1 MSIAN
6 YIKESEMLVDA
17 PADSNN
23 TSKFGFDLEIEL
35 NSLEELIV
43 NSTNIPLT
51 ELSVVD
57 RDLLL
62 HQLNLIK
69 ENLPADLATA
79 IEITKHRQKIIED
92 AEGYACLII
101 KSAQEKASQILQKS
115 SIMRQAELNGA
126 KIRLR
131 VERECEELKQA
142 ARAEIE
148 LLRQNAI
155 AESIEIQKG
164 ADNYADDVLGD
175 IEQRLQQMLGVI
187 QNGREQLDR

>member
-1 MSIAN
+1 MSPAN
-6 YIKESEMLVDA
+6 HIQENEMLVDS
-17 PADSNN
+17 PADSNH
-23 TSKFGFDLEIEL
+23 TSQFGFNLEIEL
-35 NSLEELIV
+35 NSLEELII

-51 ELSVVD
+51 ELSVVY

-69 ENLPADLATA
+69 ENLPADFATA
-79 IEITKHRQKIIED
+79 IEIAKHRQKIIED
-92 AEGYACLII
+92 AEGYACLIV
-101 KSAQEKASQILQKS
+101 KSAEEKASQILQES
-115 SIMRQAELNGA
+115 SIVRQAELDGA
-126 KIRLR
+126 KMRMK

-148 LLRQNAI
+148 RLRQNAI

-164 ADNYADDVLGD
+164 ADKYADDVLSD

-187 QNGREQLDR
+187 QNGRQQLDQ

>member
-1 MSIAN
+1 MSPTN
-6 YIKESEMLVDA
+6 YIQKNEIF
-17 PADSNN
+17 ADSSLDQNN
-23 TSKFGFDLEIEL
+23 TSQFGFNIEIEL
-35 NSLEELIV
+35 NSLEELII

-62 HQLNLIK
+62 HQLNVIK
-69 ENLPADLATA
+69 ESLPADLATA

-92 AEGYACLII
+92 AEGYACLIV
-101 KSAQEKASQILQKS
+101 KSAEEKASQILHES
-115 SIMRQAELNGA
+115 SIVRQAELDGA
-126 KIRLR
+126 KIRLK

-148 LLRQNAI
+148 QLRQNAI
-155 AESIEIQKG
+155 AENIEIQKG

-175 IEQRLQQMLGVI
+175 IEQRLQRMLGII
-187 QNGREQLDR
+187 QNGRQQLER